1 MNADDKTQKKSKGEE
16 RGKEK
21 AERERERESLLVKQS
36 VAKSGCLHAAC
47 ESVHIYTCAL
57 FLPMGL
63 QCPCAPGGLCIF
75 NQ

>member
-1 MNADDKTQKKSKGEE
+1 MNADDKTQKKA
-16 RGKEK
+16 KEK
-21 AERERERESLLVKQS
+21 RGEKRKQSERERESLLVKQS